1 MSESTSETDTTTDEA
16 TTEGDTPD
24 VDALTAEVTKWK
36 ELSRKNEER
45 AKANAKAA
53 TELEQLRAQSMTEQ
67 ERAVEKARQEARSEA
82 LAEAGKGRAVD
93 AIRAAAAGRPVDV
106 EALVEGIDPTR
117 FLGDDGAP
125 DREAIDTWVSRVA
138 PERNAAGA
146 DFGQGAR
153 GVPDSDQRSLNGDP
167 LLRDLESKLG
177 IKG

>member
-1 MSESTSETDTTTDEA
+1 MSESTPETGTTDQA
-16 TTEGDTPD
+16 TTSSDDTPD
-24 VDALTAEVTKWK
+24 VETLTAEVAKWK

-53 TELEQLRAQSMTEQ
+53 TELEALRAQSMTDQ
-67 ERAVEKARQEARSEA
+67 ERAVAEARSEA
-82 LAEAGKGRAVD
+82 RAAAIAEVGKDRAAD

-106 EALVEGIDPTR
+106 EALVEGIDPAR

-125 DREAIDTWVSRVA
+125 DRDAIDQWVARVA
-138 PERNAAGA
+138 PERPATGT

-153 GVPDSDQRSLNGDP
+153 GVPESDQRSLNGDP

-177 IKG
+177 IR